1 MSVTCPIKFIP
12 WTDAERRPLDFEVMS
27 HVFASHN
34 ELGRLCDE
42 DIYKNDVRERLNAA
56 SLTAKTEVPVTVAW
70 RGFRKTYF
78 LDLVVGDALLYEL
91 KAAAALTGHHKA
103 QLLNYILLLE
113 LPSGKLLNFC
123 APQVESEFV
132 ATRLTLEKRRAIT
145 FDTSHWQPI
154 SDHCPA
160 FRENAEDLIRAVGAF
175 LELDLYAEAL
185 AWSCGSALPVRIPL
199 TRDGLA
205 LGTQEVR
212 LIAPGTAFHLTAHTE
227 NLNRIES
234 HLLRFLRHTS
244 LRGLQWLNF
253 NHATI
258 TLTTLLPSA

>member
-1 MSVTCPIKFIP
+1 MSVTCPVKFIP
-12 WTDAERRPLDFEVMS
+12 LTDAERRPLDFEIMS

-91 KAAAALTGHHKA
+91 KAAVALTGHHKA
-103 QLLNYILLLE
+103 QFLNYILLLS

-123 APQVESEFV
+123 APKVESEFV
-132 ATRLTLEKRRAIT
+132 ATRLTLEKRRSIA
-145 FDTSHWQPI
+145 FDISRWQPV
-154 SDHCPA
+154 SDDCPA
-160 FRENAEDLIRAVGAF
+160 FRESAEDLLRTLGAF
-175 LELDLYAEAL
+175 LDLDLYAEAL
-185 AWSCGSALPVRIPL
+185 AWSCGNNAPSRIPI
-199 TRDGLA
+199 TRGGIA

-212 LIAPGTAFHLTAHTE
+212 LITPGVAFHLTAHPD
-227 NLNRIES
+227 NLDRIES
-234 HLLRFLRHTS
+234 HLLRFLHHTS
-244 LRGLQWLNF
+244 LRAVQWLNF
-253 NHATI
+253 NHETI
-258 TLTTLLPSA
+258 TLTTLLPTA